1 LGSISV
7 RRWAIIL
14 VTVVTA
20 AIHISFF
27 FPNPSGEWIFLL
39 NGLGYLGLLGL
50 LYLPIGLPPA
60 LHRLVRPAFIGYALL
75 TIALYVFFSL
85 QMNNWSLW
93 QGPIVKILEIVL
105 IALLW
110 SESRDQSVPG
120 TVATSR

>member
-1 LGSISV
+1 V

-14 VTVVTA
+14 VTLVTA
-20 AIHISFF
+20 AIHMSFF
-27 FPNPSGEWIFLL
+27 FPNPKGEWIFLL

-50 LYLPIGLPPA
+50 LYLPIGLPQA
-60 LHRLVRPAFIGYALL
+60 IHRLVRPAFIGYALL

-93 QGPIVKILEIVL
+93 QGPIVKALEIIL

-110 SESRDQSVPG
+110 SEGRDKPVP
-120 TVATSR
+120 AASSTSS